1 MKEFKG
7 VISILGYV
15 LLGILLVSFVLPMID
30 ALTGLLLTMI
40 EVAKGYFSVKV
51 TEYNYRLKRMAYE
64 AEEEDVPP
72 QRLIGF
78 AREDQEEPEDDEN
91 L

>member
-15 LLGILLVSFVLPMID
+15 LLGILLVSLILPLID
-30 ALTGLLLTMI
+30 ALTALILTMI

-51 TEYNYRLKRMAYE
+51 TEYNYRLKKLAYSE
-64 AEEEDVPP
+64 DEEEPR
-72 QRLIGF
+72 RLIGF
-78 AREDQEEPEDDEN
+78 MRDNEEEIEDNED